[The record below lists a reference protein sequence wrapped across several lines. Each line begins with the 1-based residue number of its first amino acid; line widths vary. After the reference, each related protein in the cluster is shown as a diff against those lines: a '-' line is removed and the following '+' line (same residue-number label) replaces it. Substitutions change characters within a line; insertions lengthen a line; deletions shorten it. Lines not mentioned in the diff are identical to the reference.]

1 MPAPIKP
8 SSMAPCS
15 IPLTESRSV
24 LGMRVDATCYE
35 AVTQHVVRWAR
46 ARESRYLCE
55 APVQMVM
62 EAYDHPDYRQAINQ
76 ADVVAPGGMPIVW
89 TLRALGLRQQPRVY
103 GPEMT
108 LRVCQAAAAE
118 GIPIGFYGA
127 THATLR
133 LLRDRLRER
142 NPGLNVAYAYAPPF
156 RPLTADED
164 GAVVRQI
171 NDSGCRILF
180 VGLGCPKQERWM
192 AQHRGRVLAV
202 MLGVGAAFDFIAGVK
217 KQAPAKMQQLGLEW
231 LFRLATEP
239 RRLWFRYLYHNPR
252 FLVLIGLQL
261 LKHRD
266 SRV

>member
-1 MPAPIKP
+1 
-8 SSMAPCS
+8 
-15 IPLTESRSV
+15 
-24 LGMRVDATCYE
+24 
-35 AVTQHVVRWAR
+35 
-46 ARESRYLCE
+46 
-55 APVQMVM
+55 M

-180 VGLGCPKQERWM
+180 VGLGCPQQERWM